1 MADVDISYNNSV
13 VASLSDSGTEVLD
26 TKGKFMAD
34 DVTITY
40 TKSGG
45 GGGTTMTIYAGPLT
59 STSQTESAGGR
70 NVTYMYYYGQAY
82 IDSAKTTT
90 VLESFDYDLY
100 ALKDALESA
109 DKIIVRQ
116 TGATQFFATGFEADT
131 VDEDFSVYYVNM
143 YGLGV
148 QLNL

>member
-45 GGGTTMTIYAGPLT
+45 GGSVNILT
-59 STSQTESAGGR
+59 LYTDTNCTALW
-70 NVTYMYYYGQAY
+70 A
-82 IDSAKTTT
+82 DSAHTTS
-90 VLESFDYDLY
+90 VLEAYDYDY
-100 ALKDALESA
+100 SAVYNAFDNADIIKVIGNGNKRHYVIYFNYKSA
-109 DKIIVRQ
+109 DDDFIV
-116 TGATQFFATGFEADT
+116 TLTNNTTLTEIYIA
-131 VDEDFSVYYVNM
+131 
-143 YGLGV
+143 
-148 QLNL
+148 